1 MGREGPSK
9 KHGCLWCE
17 KRPKCRKLCARML
30 RKLPTLKDTPGV
42 SMIRGSTLQEDLVEE
57 EVRKPAQFAS
67 YANQKLLE
75 LAGSIREK
83 FSAEEWGALNR
94 IWAEGYRR
102 SEAAKLEGVS
112 PSMIRKRML
121 SVARVLR
128 KEFTRREVT

>member
-1 MGREGPSK
+1 
-9 KHGCLWCE
+9 
-17 KRPKCRKLCARML
+17 ML

-42 SMIRGSTLQEDLVEE
+42 SMIRGLPLDDDFVED

-83 FSAEEWGALNR
+83 FSADEWRALNR

-102 SEAAKLEGVS
+102 SDAAKLEGVS
-112 PSMIRKRML
+112 PSMMRRRML
-121 SVARVLR
+121 TVARVLR
-128 KEFTRREVT
+128 KQFARRGAT